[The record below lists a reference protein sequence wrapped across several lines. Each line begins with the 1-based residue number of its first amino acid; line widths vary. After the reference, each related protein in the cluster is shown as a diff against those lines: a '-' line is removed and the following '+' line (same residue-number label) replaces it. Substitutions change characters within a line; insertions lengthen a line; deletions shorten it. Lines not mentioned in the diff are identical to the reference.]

1 MTLVQSLEKIG
12 NGKEEGLS
20 FWEEG
25 NYSHRKKSSLVMMS
39 FLILYRNNRNY
50 SNHHLM
56 NKTKNRPMK
65 VVYHYRMCRIYQNV
79 RRNYYYLWKFGKF
92 PDLC

>member
-20 FWEEG
+20 CWEEG
-25 NYSHRKKSSLVMMS
+25 DYSHRKKSSLVMMS

-56 NKTKNRPMK
+56 N
-65 VVYHYRMCRIYQNV
+65 YGI
-79 RRNYYYLWKFGKF
+79 WF
-92 PDLC
+92 